1 MKKVYLAFFSM
12 SVATTAQAQTY
23 TVNELETQF
32 LQNNYALIAQ
42 KFQIEKTQA
51 EIVQEK
57 LWPNPTLSISEVN
70 LWKTYQ
76 VEEQPFLFG
85 KYGNN
90 QQISVELEQL
100 IETAG
105 KRKKRVALKEIE
117 KNNAVFDFEE
127 LMRELKKELRQT
139 YYTLD
144 KIHREDLLL
153 TDMLTLFT
161 QLNAQYERQATLQNV
176 PKASF
181 YRIQTELIGL
191 QKEKVELE
199 SNKSENLH
207 KLRLLIGNNGLE
219 MSQLTFPKLT
229 YIPKTIPFDL
239 KDQARNQ
246 NIGLKRQ
253 QNELNRA
260 HSQLLLEKAQ
270 RVPDLTV
277 QINYD
282 RGGNIMRDFVGVG
295 LSLNL
300 PVFNTNKGGIKAAQ
314 FEVEQQQTQQ
324 QALES
329 ALDNS
334 ISLYQNQLGTL
345 EQSLRNWPDSKSE
358 EQAALIDNYQ
368 KHLQN
373 KQVTLMEFID
383 FTQAYRE
390 ARTAYLDLLETYN
403 HTIEELQYIVG
414 KDF

>member
-219 MSQLTFPKLT
+219 MSQLTFPQLT
-229 YIPKTIPFDL
+229 YIPKPIPFDL

-260 HSQLLLEKAQ
+260 HGQLLLEKAQ

-358 EQAALIDNYQ
+358 EQTALIDNYQ

>member
-12 SVATTAQAQTY
+12 AVAATAQAQTY
-23 TVNELETQF
+23 TLNELETQF

-100 IETAG
+100 IETAE

-161 QLNAQYERQATLQNV
+161 QLNVQYERQATLQNV

-199 SNKSENLH
+199 SNKLENLH

-219 MSQLTFPKLT
+219 MSQLAFSQLT
-229 YIPKTIPFDL
+229 YIPKPIPFDL

-282 RGGNIMRDFVGVG
+282 RGGNIMRDFVGFG

-300 PVFNTNKGGIKAAQ
+300 PVFNTNKGGIMAAQ

-334 ISLYQNQLGTL
+334 INLYQNQLGTL
-345 EQSLRNWPDSKSE
+345 EQSLRNWPDPKSE

-390 ARTAYLDLLETYN
+390 SRTAYLDLLETYN

>member
-1 MKKVYLAFFSM
+1 M

>member
-207 KLRLLIGNNGLE
+207 KLRLIIGNNGLE
-219 MSQLTFPKLT
+219 MSQLTFPQLT
-229 YIPKTIPFDL
+229 YIPKPIPFDL

>member
-1 MKKVYLAFFSM
+1 MKKVYLAVFSM
-12 SVATTAQAQTY
+12 AVAATAQAQTY
-23 TVNELETQF
+23 TVNELEAQF

-42 KFQIEKTQA
+42 KFEIEKTQA
-51 EIVQEK
+51 EIVQER

-90 QQISVELEQL
+90 QQISIELEQL

-144 KIHREDLLL
+144 KIHREDRLLN
-153 TDMLTLFT
+153 DMLVLFT
-161 QLNAQYERQATLQNV
+161 QMNTQYERQAALQNV
-176 PKASF
+176 PKVSF

-199 SNKSENLH
+199 SQKYENLH
-207 KLRLLIGNNGLE
+207 KLRLLIGNNGIE
-219 MSQLTFPKLT
+219 MSQLAFPELDYT
-229 YIPKTIPFDL
+229 PKPIPFDL

-270 RVPDLTV
+270 RIPDLTV
-277 QINYD
+277 QVNYD
-282 RGGNIMRDFVGVG
+282 RGGNIMRDFVGIG
-295 LSLNL
+295 LSLDL
-300 PVFNTNKGGIKAAQ
+300 PVFNTNKGAIKAAK
-314 FEVEQQQTQQ
+314 FEVEQQHTQQ

-345 EQSLRNWPDSKSE
+345 EQSLRSWPATQSE
-358 EQAALIDNYQ
+358 EQAAMIDNYQ

-373 KQVTLMEFID
+373 KQVTLIEFID

-390 ARTAYLDLLETYN
+390 SRTAYLELLETYN
-403 HTIEELQYIVG
+403 HTIEELQYLVG

>member
-12 SVATTAQAQTY
+12 SVAATAQAQTY

-176 PKASF
+176 PMASF

-219 MSQLTFPKLT
+219 MSQLTFPQLT
-229 YIPKTIPFDL
+229 YIPKPIPFDL

-253 QNELNRA
+253 QNEFNRA